1 MLGDRICQT
10 QCNNRACAYDSI
22 VSTANGG
29 VQYDCT
35 PDQISTPCLVAEAQS
50 ADSLRESPGASTSTL
65 VPVAFQLAM
74 SPGTRLRALSPPFPQ
89 LRSAQPVSHISHTWQ
104 AAFRST
110 ATSTRWSVAPSTA
123 LRALSPWPCH
133 YAPLSHPRRA
143 RCRLTVCM
151 RHVASGVLQMWHQE
165 LDYKLQ
171 WSDNRLWTAHCA
183 GALAPRLSA
192 LGTGVLADAAKP
204 EPSHTTPSRVP
215 SAPPPVLLM

>member
-1 MLGDRICQT
+1 MHSR
-10 QCNNRACAYDSI
+10 
-22 VSTANGG
+22 
-29 VQYDCT
+29 
-35 PDQISTPCLVAEAQS
+35 PDQHAVSRCRSAVSRQS
-50 ADSLRESPGASTSTL
+50 AGESRGQHQHARASRLPASH
-65 VPVAFQLAM
+65 V
-74 SPGTRLRALSPPFPQ
+74 TRYSPPCP
-89 LRSAQPVSHISHTWQ
+89 LTSLPTTAV
-104 AAFRST
+104 RST
-110 ATSTRWSVAPSTA
+110 CIAHLAHVAGRLSIDGDINEMVRGPPSTA

-204 EPSHTTPSRVP
+204 EPSHSTPSRVP

>member
-110 ATSTRWSVAPSTA
+110 ATSTRWSVAPH
-123 LRALSPWPCH
+123 P
-133 YAPLSHPRRA
+133 PLSVPSRHGHA
-143 RCRLTVCM
+143 TM
-151 RHVASGVLQMWHQE
+151 RHCLTPVALDVGSLCACGMWRVACCRCGIKSSITSCSGPTTGCG
-165 LDYKLQ
+165 
-171 WSDNRLWTAHCA
+171 RPTAPGRSHHASRPSGQGCSQTR
-183 GALAPRLSA
+183 PS
-192 LGTGVLADAAKP
+192 
-204 EPSHTTPSRVP
+204 PSHRI
-215 SAPPPVLLM
+215 APHLASHLHHHPFC